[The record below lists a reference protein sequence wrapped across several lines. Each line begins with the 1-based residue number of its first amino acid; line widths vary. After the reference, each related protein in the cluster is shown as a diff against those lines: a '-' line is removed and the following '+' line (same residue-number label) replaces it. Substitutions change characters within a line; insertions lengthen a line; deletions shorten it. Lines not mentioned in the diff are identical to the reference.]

1 MMGTMPEIEKHS
13 GAERIKNRPGI
24 EGSPRIGIAF
34 FSLHQ

>member
-1 MMGTMPEIEKHS
+1 MPENKNHS

-24 EGSPRIGIAF
+24 EGSPWMGIAF